1 MEQTVT
7 LQFHVFN
14 KPAFGHNRRDLDVIL
29 RENEKGVTK
38 IYKNGETRPDGR
50 IARYEAWED
59 IPLEKAYNNIF
70 GNAVKLYNASQ
81 KRQDRKIGNYLDKVN
96 KNKQLNASYEVIIGL
111 YEKENEH
118 LDEATKEKILKK
130 YVDDFSERNPNFIKI
145 GAFLHDD
152 ENGKMHVHLDF
163 IPIGHYEKGLS
174 IRNSQTKALQEM
186 GIKTDKTIPH
196 DTLMSAW
203 QRRERDYIQE
213 IAKEYNIQIEA
224 TKKGNKHKEKNEYII
239 GQQEKQIAKNEE
251 TIKEQDKCIEGYKK
265 IKEKLEEKD
274 IFGREKDSIKLDI
287 GTATALYQ
295 AGLRQKTFDDEVK
308 KKDKHYEKLELIAN
322 NTLEQLEKKKKLQK
336 NREEN
341 FDALVE
347 TTAKNLNKDF
357 ADICKMYGYR
367 NVCHM
372 IDAMIQEHKQEK
384 NRDIYAR

>member
-14 KPAFGHNRRDLDVIL
+14 KPAFGHNRRELNVIQ
-29 RENEKGVTK
+29 RENEKGVTH
-38 IYKNGETRPDGR
+38 IYKNGAIRPDGR

-59 IPLEKAYNNIF
+59 IPIEKAYKNIF
-70 GNAVKLYNASQ
+70 ANAVKIYNASQ

-118 LDEATKEKILKK
+118 LDEATKEKILKR
-130 YVDDFSERNPNFIKI
+130 YVDDFQQRNPNFVKI
-145 GAFLHDD
+145 GAYLHDD

-163 IPIGHYEKGLS
+163 IPVGHYEKGLS

-186 GIKTDKTIPH
+186 GIVTDKTIPH

-203 QRRERDYIQE
+203 QRRERAYIQE
-213 IAKEYNIQIEA
+213 IAQEYNINIEK
-224 TKKGNKHKEKNEYII
+224 TKGGKKHLEKNAYIVE
-239 GQQEKQIAKNEE
+239 QQEEKIVENNKTIENQEKN
-251 TIKEQDKCIEGYKK
+251 IDGYKK
-265 IKEKLEEKD
+265 IKEQLEQKD
-274 IFGREKDSIKLDI
+274 IFGREKNYIKLDI

-295 AGLRQKTFDDEVK
+295 AGKRQETFDEEVK
-308 KKDKHYEKLELIAN
+308 KKDAHYEQLEWKAN
-322 NTLEQLEKKKKLQK
+322 NIFEQLEKKKKILK
-336 NREEN
+336 TREN
-341 FDALVE
+341 DFDSLVE

-357 ADICKMYGYR
+357 SEICKIYGYR

-372 IDAMIQEHKQEK
+372 IEAMVQEKNQEK
-384 NRDIYAR
+384 NRDYYSR